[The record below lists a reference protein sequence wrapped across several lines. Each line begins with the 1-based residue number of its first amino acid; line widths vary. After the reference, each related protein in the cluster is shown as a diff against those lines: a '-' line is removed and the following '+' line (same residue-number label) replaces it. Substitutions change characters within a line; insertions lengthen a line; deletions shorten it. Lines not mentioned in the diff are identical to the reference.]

1 MLSISRFQKTRESII
16 YHLSKI
22 VFNRFLYCFTIVLFF
37 NILNLFTLFTLNR
50 GYISPVGE
58 ANGSSYEALGQNTVH
73 EYSTMQNSDLFS
85 HGSNYETLGQETV
98 HVYTAMQNRD

>member
-1 MLSISRFQKTRESII
+1 MLPISRFQKTRESII

-22 VFNRFLYCFTIVLFF
+22 VFIRFLYCFTIVLFF
-37 NILNLFTLFTLNR
+37 NILNLNR
-50 GYISPVGE
+50 GYLSPVGE